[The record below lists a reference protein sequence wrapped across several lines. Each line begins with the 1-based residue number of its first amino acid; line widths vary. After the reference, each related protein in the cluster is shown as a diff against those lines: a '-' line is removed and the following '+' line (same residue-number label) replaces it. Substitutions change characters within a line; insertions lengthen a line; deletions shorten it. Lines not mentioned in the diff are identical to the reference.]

1 MSDVLRAFGKGIW
14 FADGATVSYYGFDY
28 PTRMVLIQLSE
39 GQLFVW
45 SPIALSGK
53 LQRDIAALGT
63 VSFLV
68 SPNRL
73 HHLFLQE
80 WKAAYPRA
88 LAYASPGLRNKRPDI
103 VFDGELGDL
112 PESAWA
118 PDIDQVVV
126 GGSPLTEVEFFH
138 HPSRTVIF
146 ADLIQN
152 FQPDWF
158 KGWRAIVARLD
169 GICAPNPG
177 APREWRLLFYN
188 RRIARSAMRRILT
201 WPIERVLV
209 AHGNRF
215 CSTAKRFCAV
225 LSSGFLGQKRVPE
238 PLTLGVR
245 SVMGRLL
252 TAGVT
257 LTGNIVMQRRAMRS
271 CWRFAT
277 RTCPIGNDASH
288 NHDGS
293 NGGNHAA
300 STPFPVPGV
309 IRISH

>member
-152 FQPDWF
+152 FQPDCF

-209 AHGNRF
+209 AHGEPILLDGK
-215 CSTAKRFCAV
+215 T
-225 LSSGFLGQKRVPE
+225 FL
-238 PLTLGVR
+238 
-245 SVMGRLL
+245 
-252 TAGVT
+252 
-257 LTGNIVMQRRAMRS
+257 RRAFKWLLGPETGS
-271 CWRFAT
+271 
-277 RTCPIGNDASH
+277 RTPNA
-288 NHDGS
+288 
-293 NGGNHAA
+293 GGQVRHGPLANCRRD
-300 STPFPVPGV
+300 FD
-309 IRISH
+309 R